1 MSVDVLLVFVV
12 EPDIHQKL
20 AGSQALGQLHLVI
33 NHVFVVLYMLKL
45 INTRESS
52 MAANNDHII
61 EALSMNLLLSK

>member
-1 MSVDVLLVFVV
+1 MSVDVLLVFVWLKKL
-12 EPDIHQKL
+12 PDIHQKL

-52 MAANNDHII
+52 MGCQQ
-61 EALSMNLLLSK
+61 